1 MTSPKSK
8 GAIRRARKPHNAR
21 TFAYGS
27 FNELL
32 ALIANERRAALVGEQ
47 QIIMSRRE
55 RLFRLLVDRA
65 LQGQVREVT
74 LLLRLMAN
82 SPTLAASYRDQ
93 VVTII
98 SGSLC
103 TV

>member
-1 MTSPKSK
+1 MTSPTSK
-8 GAIRRARKPHNAR
+8 PATRRARKPHNAR
-21 TFAYGS
+21 TPGYGS

-32 ALIANERRAALVGEQ
+32 ALIADERRTALVGEQ
-47 QIIMSRRE
+47 QVIMSRRE
-55 RLFRLLVDRA
+55 RLFRLMVDRA
-65 LQGQVREVT
+65 LQGKVREVT

-82 SPTLAASYRDQ
+82 SPTLAATYRDQ
-93 VVTII
+93 VVTVI